1 MNGKFLASALSLAFV
16 ALSPLAAH
24 AGSGRAYLPYL
35 GVASGTFQTAV
46 TIANVTDRPV
56 IVTAKFYDK
65 SGAQLTTG
73 VTTYDLPASGELAG
87 KHSAVF
93 FIGGLPSNYGFGV
106 IDWSNR
112 AGEDD
117 PVALVAHGVRQ
128 VPASGGSFTSEFSI
142 PVNSGL
148 PF

>member
-1 MNGKFLASALSLAFV
+1 MNGKILASALSLALV
-16 ALSPLAAH
+16 TLSPLAAH

-35 GVASGTFQTAV
+35 GVASGTIYTQV

-56 IVTAKFYDK
+56 AVAVKFYDK
-65 SGAQLTTG
+65 SGTLLTTG

-87 KHSAVF
+87 KRSAAF
-93 FIGGLPSNYGFGV
+93 TITGLPSNYGFGV
-106 IDWSNR
+106 IDWTNR

-128 VPASGGSFTSEFSI
+128 TTGAGGTTASEYSI
-142 PVNSGL
+142 PVNGGL

>member
-1 MNGKFLASALSLAFV
+1 MNRKFLASALSLALV

-24 AGSGRAYLPYL
+24 AGGGRAYLPYL
-35 GVASGTFQTAV
+35 GVVSGTFYTTV
-46 TIANVTDRPV
+46 TVANVTDRPV
-56 IVTAKFYDK
+56 TVTAKFYDK
-65 SGAQLTTG
+65 TGTPLTTG

-87 KHSAVF
+87 KRSATF
-93 FIGGLPSNYGFGV
+93 AISGLPANYGFGV
-106 IDWSNR
+106 IDWTNR

-128 VPASGGSFTSEFSI
+128 TTGTGGSTVSEYAI
-142 PVNSGL
+142 PVNGGV